1 MIVYVALCSRVKIQ
15 NILIVHPIIFYNY
28 QLLNDNRYIFY
39 IHESIDKAY

>member
-1 MIVYVALCSRVKIQ
+1 MNVLVVFRQRVKIQ
-15 NILIVHPIIFYNY
+15 NILIIHIIIFYNY

>member
-1 MIVYVALCSRVKIQ
+1 MNVLLVFSQPVKIQ
-15 NILIVHPIIFYNY
+15 NILIIHPIIFYNF